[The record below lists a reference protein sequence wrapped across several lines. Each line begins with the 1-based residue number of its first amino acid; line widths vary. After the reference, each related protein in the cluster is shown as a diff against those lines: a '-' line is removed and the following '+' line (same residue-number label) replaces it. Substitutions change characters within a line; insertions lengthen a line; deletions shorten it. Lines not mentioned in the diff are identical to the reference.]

1 MDKEDIWALKLSL
14 YTFLYLAYILMEG
27 RDDTVDIPIAIGA
40 TILWAFGML
49 KTLHEEYQRSI

>member
-14 YTFLYLAYILMEG
+14 YTLLYLAYILMEA
-27 RDDTVDIPIAIGA
+27 RDDLIDVPIAVVA
-40 TILWAFGML
+40 TGMWIFGML